1 MFDIDYAENILD
13 GELSEE
19 DLEVLDILDEFGY

>member
-13 GELSEE
+13 GEVNDE
-19 DLEVLDILDEFGY
+19 DFDVLDILEEYGY